1 MSRKTTTNATK
12 NNRTINIDELFTE
25 LSTATC
31 KKSLVD
37 TMTKFGLQCVT
48 SPTTTPNTNDLYLQF
63 NANKCGD
70 VSRVQLTSK
79 SIKLWC
85 TKYVAS
91 LFIDDYAKMSEK
103 QRNDELSKLFDNVND
118 GSSRKYRQTIA
129 RTIENFTTVFNTL
142 FDNGVIVPLKT
153 E

>member
-1 MSRKTTTNATK
+1 MSTKSPKTNSTKVNATVD
-12 NNRTINIDELFTE
+12 INSLFNELN
-25 LSTATC
+25 TATC

-48 SPTTTPNTNDLYLQF
+48 APTTTPNTNDLYLQF

-79 SIKLWC
+79 SIKIWC
-85 TKYVAS
+85 TSTVKS
-91 LFIDDYAKMSEK
+91 LFDGVTGFAFDD
-103 QRNDELSKLFDNVND
+103 VND
-118 GSSRKYRQTIA
+118 GSSRKFRATVKK
-129 RTIENFTTVFNTL
+129 TVDNFTTIFNKL
-142 FDNGVIVPLKT
+142 YDNGIIVPIKT

>member
-1 MSRKTTTNATK
+1 MSKSNATK
-12 NNRTINIDELFTE
+12 NNRTIDVNALFTE
-25 LSTATC
+25 LTTATC

-48 SPTTTPNTNDLYLQF
+48 APTTTPNTNDLYLQF

-85 TKYVAS
+85 TDAVKS
-91 LFIDDYAKMSEK
+91 LFTNL
-103 QRNDELSKLFDNVND
+103 QFDAVND
-118 GSSRKYRQTIA
+118 GSSRKSRATIA
-129 RTIENFTTVFNTL
+129 RTIENFTMVFNTL
-142 FDNGVIVPLKT
+142 FDNGVIVPIQSK
-153 E
+153 

>member
-1 MSRKTTTNATK
+1 MSRKTNATK
-12 NNRTINIDELFTE
+12 TNVTIDVNALFTE

-37 TMTKFGLQCVT
+37 TMTKYGLQCVT
-48 SPTTTPNTNDLYLQF
+48 APTTTPNTNDLYLQF

-70 VSRVQLTSK
+70 VSRIQLTSK

-85 TKYVAS
+85 TDAVKS
-91 LFIDDYAKMSEK
+91 LFTD
-103 QRNDELSKLFDNVND
+103 LTFDAVND
-118 GSSRKYRQTIA
+118 GSSRKSRATVKK
-129 RTIENFTTVFNTL
+129 TVDNFTTIFNVL
-142 FDNGVIVPLKT
+142 FDNGVIVPIKS